1 MSHSSKLNTCI
12 VCGSVNL
19 KALKGYE
26 HASLTQCKNCGMVF
40 SSANPTLQ
48 ELEDYYKG
56 YGRNDYLSP
65 ITIKRYHE
73 ILDQFES
80 VRKTN
85 RLLDVGCGIG
95 YFLDVAKER
104 GWEVYGTEF
113 TDKAIE
119 ICESKGIKMHKGP
132 LDPSNYSAESFDVIT
147 SFEVIEHINTPNFE
161 VSNISKLLRK
171 EGYFYI
177 TTPNFNSTLR
187 YYLGPKY
194 NVIGWPE
201 HLSYYTPSTLEK
213 LMKRH
218 SLKKVFIQTTGISI
232 TRFLSSKKP
241 ATAEEIREGT
251 AFIAENTEDE
261 KLRNKFESSK
271 VLGFAKKTMNSI
283 LSVTG
288 KGDALKGLFKK
299 S

>member
-1 MSHSSKLNTCI
+1 MSHVSTLTTCI
-12 VCGSVNL
+12 VCGSLNL
-19 KALKGYE
+19 KAIKGFE
-26 HASLTQCKNCGMVF
+26 HASLTRCGECGMVF

-48 ELEDYYKG
+48 QLEEYYKG

-80 VRKTN
+80 ARKNN
-85 RLLDVGCGIG
+85 RILDVGCGIG

-132 LDPSNYSAESFDVIT
+132 LNPINYSPESFDVIT
-147 SFEVIEHINTPNFE
+147 SFEVIEHINTPNPE

-171 EGYFYI
+171 DGLFYI

-201 HLSYYTPSTLEK
+201 HLSYYTPSTFEN
-213 LMKRH
+213 LMNRH
-218 SLKKVFIQTTGISI
+218 SIEVRL
-232 TRFLSSKKP
+232 RFKP
-241 ATAEEIREGT
+241 QA
-251 AFIAENTEDE
+251 
-261 KLRNKFESSK
+261 
-271 VLGFAKKTMNSI
+271 
-283 LSVTG
+283 SV
-288 KGDALKGLFKK
+288 
-299 S
+299 